1 MVIKNGNLFTENAEF
16 VKQDIAFSGEK
27 IDAIGENLCGE
38 EVFDATDCYVIPGF
52 VDVHI
57 HGAYGS
63 DFCDNSEND
72 INTIAKYLV
81 SQGVTSFLG
90 TTMAFDEPILSGIFT
105 TANPFFNKV
114 IDGQATLRGVNME
127 GPFFNK
133 AKKGAQ
139 AEKYIVDP
147 EWEMFERLFE
157 LSGKNIRL
165 LDIAPEL
172 PGALEFIE
180 KASKVCHVS
189 IAHTSANFDQATAG
203 FEAGAD
209 HVTHLFNAMPPMAHR
224 DPGVVGAAQDKASY
238 VEIISDGIHLHPA
251 IVRTVFRLFGDDR
264 VCLISDAMRACGMPD
279 GEYSLGGQKVFMN
292 GGKAT
297 LEDGTIAGSATVL
310 SECVRRAVSFGVKL
324 ESAIKAATINPAK
337 SADLFDVVGSLK
349 EGKQADV
356 VVLDKDLQP
365 KLIVLAGKVQ
375 KF

>member
-1 MVIKNGNLFTENAEF
+1 MIIKNGSLFTENAEF
-16 VKQDIAFSGEK
+16 VKQDIAFCGDK
-27 IDAIGENLCGE
+27 IEAIGENFCGE
-38 EVFDATDCYVIPGF
+38 EIFDATDCYVIPGF

-90 TTMAFDEPILSGIFT
+90 TTMAFDEPILTDIFR

-147 EWEMFERLFE
+147 DYGMFERLFE
-157 LSGKNIRL
+157 VSGKNIRL

-172 PGALEFIE
+172 PNALEFIE
-180 KASKVCHVS
+180 KASKLCHIS
-189 IAHTSANFDQATAG
+189 IAHTSANYDEAVAA
-203 FEAGAD
+203 FEHGAD

-224 DPGVVGAAQDKASY
+224 DPGVVGAAQDRARY
-238 VEIISDGIHLHPA
+238 VEIISDGVHLHPA
-251 IVRTVFRLFGDDR
+251 VVRTVFRLFGDDR

-297 LEDGTIAGSATVL
+297 LEDGTIAGSATNVAD
-310 SECVRRAVSFGVKL
+310 CVRRAVSFGVKL
-324 ESAIKAATINPAK
+324 ETAVKAATINPAK
-337 SADLFDVVGSLK
+337 SADLYDTVGSLAV
-349 EGKQADV
+349 GKQADV
-356 VVLDKDLQP
+356 VVLDKDLNL
-365 KLIVLAGKVQ
+365 KLVVLAGKVQ
-375 KF
+375 N